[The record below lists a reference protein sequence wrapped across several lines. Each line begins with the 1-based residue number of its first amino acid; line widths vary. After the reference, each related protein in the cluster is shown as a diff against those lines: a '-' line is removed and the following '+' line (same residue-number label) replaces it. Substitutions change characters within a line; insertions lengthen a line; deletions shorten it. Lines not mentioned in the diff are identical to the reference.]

1 MALTLEAPKN
11 INISLNDFNYKM
23 ITNEYNNLYTKYGLH
38 KTTSKQITN
47 DFVEIDELINNIN
60 NPSPSTQKIRE
71 RKCYPNSSNLVYA
84 TKELHDVIMNPKFSN
99 YLHCHASHDMSKSF
113 DARVLATGLKYFSMH
128 YLDKKA
134 TNPILHHE
142 LTEISNSFRSQRK
155 DLIDVFIKKWTI
167 IDRNI
172 KINL

>member
-1 MALTLEAPKN
+1 MLTMQEFSD
-11 INISLNDFNYKM
+11 INKI
-23 ITNEYNNLYTKYGLH
+23 YNNLYIKYNLNI
-38 KTTSKQITN
+38 SMNNYKQTN
-47 DFVEIDELINNIN
+47 DFIEIDELINNIDVSN
-60 NPSPSTQKIRE
+60 HIKYKSQE
-71 RKCYPNSSNLVYA
+71 RKCYPSSRLVYA

-99 YLHCHASHDMSKSF
+99 YLHTHGSHDVSKPF
-113 DARVLATGLKYFSMH
+113 DSRILATGLKYFSMH